1 MMLNKYNHT
10 LVEVGRDIY
19 RSCGPDVVH
28 EAWLIDQK
36 CILVPT
42 CGNVNHNLT
51 FAVNSKMQTHG

>member
-1 MMLNKYNHT
+1 M
-10 LVEVGRDIY
+10 VEVGRDIY